1 MAFLVVSTTCLTGTA
16 YERKGLCC
24 FSLGGCS
31 SSWLGQHAGRDI
43 RWLCT
48 LSQEVERGEFWCLAH
63 FPFYSVC
70 SPTDPYAE
78 GGPSFLRQIFRI
90 AQHSHKYTQRS
101 FLCESKSS
109 RVDKDSSLQSVSVAE
124 INVVLRGLIQSQEAL
139 PLPVWPCYLSNLCV
153 LHWSA
158 ILHEVTQLRGPQ
170 QGWSHILWIFILQ
183 NYKHQACEYGRQH

>member
-63 FPFYSVC
+63 FLLFIQSALQPILTLRVGLPSSDRYSVQHSILINTPRGVSYVNPNPVELIKIRHC
-70 SPTDPYAE
+70 RVLVWQRLMQFSGDSFSPRRLFHFLSGHVTSPTCVFSI
-78 GGPSFLRQIFRI
+78 GVPSSTR
-90 AQHSHKYTQRS
+90 
-101 FLCESKSS
+101 
-109 RVDKDSSLQSVSVAE
+109 
-124 INVVLRGLIQSQEAL
+124 
-139 PLPVWPCYLSNLCV
+139 
-153 LHWSA
+153 
-158 ILHEVTQLRGPQ
+158 
-170 QGWSHILWIFILQ
+170 
-183 NYKHQACEYGRQH
+183 